1 MSPMVKRKV
10 NRSWDL
16 VLPAKKR
23 NKTEQV
29 FVEYVESLS
38 GPSEVSAK
46 DYAMYVKANAPA
58 VRHRFIVSTWEKLR
72 SLISASNRHDM
83 EKIKEAFKDVST
95 ITIPRI
101 AGWINT
107 ARVREVSSTLPILP
121 NTAGS
126 SPTSSESSSSTLS
139 TDAITAMNTLYSKNF
154 EDFKGD
160 PWDLSTG
167 TNIDNILYRQLKD
180 NSRTFGVKAGRL
192 GKTEE
197 RNKAR
202 DIYTKA
208 RQEFV
213 MDYICQSPGCI

>member
-1 MSPMVKRKV
+1 MVNRKV

-38 GPSEVSAK
+38 DPSEVSAK

-58 VRHRFIVSTWEKLR
+58 VRHRFNCQHLGKVEITYLCIEPSRYGKNKGGL
-72 SLISASNRHDM
+72 
-83 EKIKEAFKDVST
+83 KDVST

-101 AGWINT
+101 AEWINT

-160 PWDLSTG
+160 PWALSTG
-167 TNIDNILYRQLKD
+167 TNIDNILYRYTITHQKESFLHSFAIVNLKIIHELLV
-180 NSRTFGVKAGRL
+180 SRLAGW
-192 GKTEE
+192 E
-197 RNKAR
+197 R
-202 DIYTKA
+202 
-208 RQEFV
+208 
-213 MDYICQSPGCI
+213 